1 MADSFHLTGKART
14 DLAAKV
20 KEEIVGW
27 LRCKKRSNDTAAGAE
42 SKRQKLDRTTTKD
55 SAGGRKA
62 GGVAGQGGGKKAG
75 QDGGRGKGGGKGR
88 GGGGG
93 GSRKPVD

>member
-27 LRCKKRSNDTAAGAE
+27 LRGKKRSNDTAAGAE
-42 SKRQKLDRTTTKD
+42 SKRQKMDRTVAKD
-55 SAGGRKA
+55 LAGGRRA
-62 GGVAGQGGGKKAG
+62 GGAVGQGGGKKAG
-75 QDGGRGKGGGKGR
+75 RGKGH

-93 GSRKPVD
+93 GCRKSVG